1 MQLDEV
7 ELFALE
13 HLFDASNTGNPV
25 PAVNADHYRVQERA
39 ITTAGFFSI
48 LKCIQPSGA
57 VPPIQETCKPFS
69 HPRLRKGGV
78 FICWVE
84 SDLTICLEGVAERKK
99 WPSELLPLAL
109 HRFGNHGSPLG

>member
-13 HLFDASNTGNPV
+13 HLFGASDSGV
-25 PAVNADHYRVQERA
+25 PALALNADHYRVQARA

-48 LKCIQPSGA
+48 IKCIQPSDPL
-57 VPPIQETCKPFS
+57 PPVQEICKPFS
-69 HPRLRKGGV
+69 HPRLRRGGV
-78 FICWVE
+78 FICWVD
-84 SDLTICLEGVAERKK
+84 SDLTLCLEGVAERKN

-109 HRFGNHGSPLG
+109 HLFGNA